1 MEQTNE
7 VLLNESAAVDDW
19 GDFGAVIDQLE
30 QQEQT
35 ESEPVSLTGSTETV
49 TEDKTEAMAGLL
61 DVVFAL
67 TEQAT
72 SMISGVEFE
81 FDGKGK
87 QAVIDAAQPVFA
99 KHGSTL
105 MGVFGDYIEEATL
118 LLAVLGLIY
127 ASKQQMAAL
136 MQAKETESE
145 QTQTPSPTESR

>member
-1 MEQTNE
+1 MKQTNE
-7 VLLNESAAVDDW
+7 VLLDEPAAVDDW

-30 QQEQT
+30 QQEQGET
-35 ESEPVSLTGSTETV
+35 ESVSLTESTESV

-61 DVVFAL
+61 DIVFAL

-72 SMISGVEFE
+72 SIISGVEFE

-127 ASKQQMAAL
+127 SSKQQMAVL
-136 MQAKETESE
+136 MQAKEVESE
-145 QTQTPSPTESR
+145 QTNPPSPTESH

>member
-7 VLLNESAAVDDW
+7 VLLDEPAAVDDW

-30 QQEQT
+30 QQEQG
-35 ESEPVSLTGSTETV
+35 EADSVHLTDSTETV

-61 DVVFAL
+61 DIVFAL

-72 SMISGVEFE
+72 SIISGVEFE

-127 ASKQQMAAL
+127 SSKQQMAVL
-136 MQAKETESE
+136 MQAKEVESE
-145 QTQTPSPTESR
+145 QTNPPSPTESH

>member
-35 ESEPVSLTGSTETV
+35 ESEPVCLTGSTETV

>member
-145 QTQTPSPTESR
+145 QTQNPSPTESR

>member
-7 VLLNESAAVDDW
+7 VLLDEPAAVDDW

-30 QQEQT
+30 QQEQGET
-35 ESEPVSLTGSTETV
+35 DSVNLTDSTE

-61 DVVFAL
+61 DIVFAL

-72 SMISGVEFE
+72 SIISGVEFE

-87 QAVIDAAQPVFA
+87 KAVIDAAQPVFA

-118 LLAVLGLIY
+118 VLAVLGLIY
-127 ASKQQMAAL
+127 TSKQQMAVL
-136 MQAKETESE
+136 IQAKEVEGE
-145 QTQTPSPTESR
+145 QTKTPSPTESR

>member
-7 VLLNESAAVDDW
+7 VLLEESAAVDDW
-19 GDFGAVIDQLE
+19 GDFGAVIDLLE
-30 QQEQT
+30 QQEQGET
-35 ESEPVSLTGSTETV
+35 DSVNLTDSTETV

-61 DVVFAL
+61 DIVFAL

-127 ASKQQMAAL
+127 SSKQQMAVL
-136 MQAKETESE
+136 MQAKEVEGE
-145 QTQTPSPTESR
+145 QTKTPSPTESR

>member
-7 VLLNESAAVDDW
+7 VLLEESAAVDDW

-30 QQEQT
+30 QQEQGET
-35 ESEPVSLTGSTETV
+35 DSVNLTDSTETV

-61 DVVFAL
+61 DIVFAL

-72 SMISGVEFE
+72 SIISGVEFE

-127 ASKQQMAAL
+127 SSKQQMAVL
-136 MQAKETESE
+136 MQAKEVEGE
-145 QTQTPSPTESR
+145 QTKTPSPTESC

>member
-1 MEQTNE
+1 MAQTNE
-7 VLLNESAAVDDW
+7 VLLEESTAVDDW

-30 QQEQT
+30 QQEQGET
-35 ESEPVSLTGSTETV
+35 DSVSLTDSTEAV
-49 TEDKTEAMAGLL
+49 TEDKTEAIAGLL
-61 DVVFAL
+61 DIVFTL
-67 TEQAT
+67 TEQTT
-72 SMISGVEFE
+72 SMMSGIEFE

-127 ASKQQMAAL
+127 ASKQKMAVL
-136 MQAKETESE
+136 MRAKEAEGE
-145 QTQTPSPTESR
+145 KGETPNPTESR

>member
-1 MEQTNE
+1 MAQTNE
-7 VLLNESAAVDDW
+7 VLLEESATVDDW

-49 TEDKTEAMAGLL
+49 TEDKTEAIAGLL
-61 DVVFAL
+61 DIVFAL
-67 TEQAT
+67 TEQST

-105 MGVFGDYIEEATL
+105 MRVFGDYIEEATL

-127 ASKQQMAAL
+127 ASKQQMAVL
-136 MQAKETESE
+136 MQAKEAEGE
-145 QTQTPSPTESR
+145 QTTPPSPTESR

>member
-7 VLLNESAAVDDW
+7 VLLDEPAAVDDW

-30 QQEQT
+30 QQEQGET
-35 ESEPVSLTGSTETV
+35 DSVNLTDSTETV

-61 DVVFAL
+61 DIVFAL

-72 SMISGVEFE
+72 SIISGVEFE

-127 ASKQQMAAL
+127 SSKQQMTVL
-136 MQAKETESE
+136 MQAKEVESE
-145 QTQTPSPTESR
+145 QTNPPSPTESH

>member
-7 VLLNESAAVDDW
+7 VLLDEPAAVDDW

-30 QQEQT
+30 QQEQGET
-35 ESEPVSLTGSTETV
+35 DSVHLTDSTETV

-61 DVVFAL
+61 DIVFAL

-72 SMISGVEFE
+72 SIISGVEFE

-127 ASKQQMAAL
+127 SSKQQMAVL
-136 MQAKETESE
+136 MQAKEVESE
-145 QTQTPSPTESR
+145 QTNPPSPTESH

>member
-7 VLLNESAAVDDW
+7 VLLDEPTALDDW

-61 DVVFAL
+61 DIVFAL

>member
-7 VLLNESAAVDDW
+7 VLLDEPAAVDDW

-30 QQEQT
+30 QQEQGGT
-35 ESEPVSLTGSTETV
+35 DSVHLTDSTETV

-61 DVVFAL
+61 DIVFAL

-72 SMISGVEFE
+72 SIISGVEFE

-87 QAVIDAAQPVFA
+87 KAVIDAAQPVFA

-127 ASKQQMAAL
+127 SSKQQMAVL
-136 MQAKETESE
+136 MQAKEVESE
-145 QTQTPSPTESR
+145 QTNPPSPTESH

>member
-1 MEQTNE
+1 
-7 VLLNESAAVDDW
+7 DDW

-61 DVVFAL
+61 DIVFAL

>member
-7 VLLNESAAVDDW
+7 VLLEESAAVDDW

-61 DVVFAL
+61 DIVFAL

-145 QTQTPSPTESR
+145 QTQTPSPTESC

>member
-7 VLLNESAAVDDW
+7 VLLDEPAAVDDW

-30 QQEQT
+30 QQEQG
-35 ESEPVSLTGSTETV
+35 EADSVHLTDSTETV

-61 DVVFAL
+61 DIVFAL

-72 SMISGVEFE
+72 SIISGVEFE

-87 QAVIDAAQPVFA
+87 KAVIDAAQPVFA

-127 ASKQQMAAL
+127 SSKQQMAVL
-136 MQAKETESE
+136 MQAKEVEGE
-145 QTQTPSPTESR
+145 QTKTPSPTESC

>member
-1 MEQTNE
+1 MAQTNE
-7 VLLNESAAVDDW
+7 VLLEESATVDDW

-49 TEDKTEAMAGLL
+49 TEDKTEAIAGLL
-61 DVVFAL
+61 DIVFAL
-67 TEQAT
+67 TEQST

>member
-7 VLLNESAAVDDW
+7 VLLEESAAVDDW

-30 QQEQT
+30 QQEQGET
-35 ESEPVSLTGSTETV
+35 DSVNLTDSTETV

-61 DVVFAL
+61 DIVFAL

-127 ASKQQMAAL
+127 SSKQQMTVL
-136 MQAKETESE
+136 MQAKEVESE
-145 QTQTPSPTESR
+145 QTNPPSPTESH

>member
-7 VLLNESAAVDDW
+7 VLLDEPAAVDDW

-30 QQEQT
+30 QQEQGET
-35 ESEPVSLTGSTETV
+35 DSVHLTDSTETV

-61 DVVFAL
+61 DIVFAL

-72 SMISGVEFE
+72 SIISGVEFE

-127 ASKQQMAAL
+127 SSKQQMTVL
-136 MQAKETESE
+136 MQAKEVESE
-145 QTQTPSPTESR
+145 QTNPPSPTESH

>member
-1 MEQTNE
+1 M
-7 VLLNESAAVDDW
+7 DDW

-61 DVVFAL
+61 DIVFAL

-145 QTQTPSPTESR
+145 QTQTPSPTESC

>member
-1 MEQTNE
+1 MAQTNE
-7 VLLNESAAVDDW
+7 VLLEESTAVDDW

-30 QQEQT
+30 QQEQGET
-35 ESEPVSLTGSTETV
+35 DSVSLTDSTEAV
-49 TEDKTEAMAGLL
+49 TEDKTEAIAGLL
-61 DVVFAL
+61 DIVFAL
-67 TEQAT
+67 TEQTT
-72 SMISGVEFE
+72 SMMSGIEFE

-127 ASKQQMAAL
+127 ASKKQMAVL
-136 MQAKETESE
+136 MQAKEAEGEKGETS
-145 QTQTPSPTESR
+145 SPTESR

>member
-1 MEQTNE
+1 
-7 VLLNESAAVDDW
+7 DDW

-72 SMISGVEFE
+72 SIISGVEFE

>member
-1 MEQTNE
+1 M
-7 VLLNESAAVDDW
+7 DDW

-30 QQEQT
+30 QQEQGET
-35 ESEPVSLTGSTETV
+35 DSVNLTDSTETV

-61 DVVFAL
+61 DIVFAL

-127 ASKQQMAAL
+127 SSKQQMAVL
-136 MQAKETESE
+136 MQAKEVEGE
-145 QTQTPSPTESR
+145 QTKTPSPTESR

>member
-7 VLLNESAAVDDW
+7 VLLEESAAVDDW

-35 ESEPVSLTGSTETV
+35 ESEPVNLTGSTETV

-61 DVVFAL
+61 DIVFAL

>member
-1 MEQTNE
+1 MAQTNE
-7 VLLNESAAVDDW
+7 VLLEESAAVDDW

>member
-7 VLLNESAAVDDW
+7 VLLDEPAAVDDW

-30 QQEQT
+30 QQEQG
-35 ESEPVSLTGSTETV
+35 EADSVHLTDSTETV

-61 DVVFAL
+61 DIVFAL

-72 SMISGVEFE
+72 SIISGVEFE

-87 QAVIDAAQPVFA
+87 KAVIDAAQPVFA

-127 ASKQQMAAL
+127 SSKQQMAVL
-136 MQAKETESE
+136 MQAKEVESE
-145 QTQTPSPTESR
+145 QTNPPSPTESH

>member
-7 VLLNESAAVDDW
+7 VLLEESAAVDDW

-30 QQEQT
+30 QQEQGET
-35 ESEPVSLTGSTETV
+35 DSVNLTDSTETV

-61 DVVFAL
+61 DIVFAL

-127 ASKQQMAAL
+127 SSKQQMAVL
-136 MQAKETESE
+136 MQAKEVEGE
-145 QTQTPSPTESR
+145 QTKTPSPTESC

>member
-7 VLLNESAAVDDW
+7 VLLDEPAAVDDW

-30 QQEQT
+30 QQEQGET
-35 ESEPVSLTGSTETV
+35 DSVNLTDSTETV

-61 DVVFAL
+61 DIVFAL

-72 SMISGVEFE
+72 SIISGVEFE

-87 QAVIDAAQPVFA
+87 KAVIDAAQPVFA

-118 LLAVLGLIY
+118 LLAVLGLSY
-127 ASKQQMAAL
+127 SSKQQMAVL
-136 MQAKETESE
+136 MQAKEVEGE
-145 QTQTPSPTESR
+145 QTKPPSPTESR

>member
-7 VLLNESAAVDDW
+7 ILLDEPAAVDDW

-72 SMISGVEFE
+72 SIISGVEFE

-136 MQAKETESE
+136 MQA
-145 QTQTPSPTESR
+145 

>member
-1 MEQTNE
+1 MAQTNE
-7 VLLNESAAVDDW
+7 VLLEESAAVDDW

-61 DVVFAL
+61 DIVFAL

>member
-7 VLLNESAAVDDW
+7 ILLDEPAAVDDW

-72 SMISGVEFE
+72 SIISGVEFE